1 MARQDQS
8 VLAEILTPEDRAIE
22 SVVARFQ
29 RVAGAVTRV
38 ARTLSGR
45 EDLRVVLGSS
55 SRASRREVVVDP
67 GLFQAAYGR
76 RAPVTPEETALASA
90 LHEVVHLVS
99 SDFDERRPFPRAWLS
114 DPALD
119 RGRPSPNAPAEVIEE
134 AEAAAAEEGE
144 ERAEET
150 TLLEALAHAGGP
162 PAEALFFALED
173 ARQERRGMASYPGA
187 RSVLEDLYRAALP
200 DALRRSGP
208 LARFAVMCFMAVGGY
223 LKLDDARPP
232 GARPAAAWRDAASVL
247 EEAAAA
253 AGPWET
259 AGLALK
265 LLAVARFHGLL
276 SEGRAAE
283 GGDRQAREEA
293 EKEAVEAGLDR
304 VRLFSPVVFDAERY
318 REVRRSLQQASGQ
331 SGDPGGGEEAAGEGA
346 DQLLR
351 ISQAPVVYLPTG
363 QSGKLAVGRA
373 PEAFRRFARPGR
385 AALLEAAAEWKVDQ
399 RLVSGELYPLFA
411 ANQRR
416 GLQSGFDAGD
426 FSPHAALLLGAGLYE
441 RMYERRSI
449 STRRSYAVSVLVD
462 GSASM
467 LQPRRLAAPGDRRP
481 WGLAAAMLGAWTLA
495 ALCSELRVDFELAL
509 FNRGFAA
516 RAGDTEW
523 TYTRRRTAAV
533 SELRRARGEAA
544 DRLTSTVNHYLLSG
558 FGEPWR
564 RSEDILAGLFWAAA
578 EAADAGREAR
588 RAPRQAPPVSM
599 FEKAANVDE
608 FNLIYAAERMAS
620 HGAQVR
626 VMVVLADGMTRG
638 SMEALVRSV
647 EEVDGRGVTVLGIGV
662 GDDTVVS
669 AYRRH
674 QVVTRP
680 DELARSMV
688 AGVGMALRRGLAM
701 YGLDTW
707 WGRAGR
713 QAKSQSARPPHSAR
727 PGRAAEHLERRI
739 A

>member
-1 MARQDQS
+1 MARQDKS
-8 VLAEILTPEDRAIE
+8 VLAEILAPEERAIE
-22 SVVARFQ
+22 SVVARYQ

-45 EDLRVVLGSS
+45 EELRVALGSS
-55 SRASRREVVVDP
+55 SRASRSEVVIDP

-99 SDFDERRPFPRAWLS
+99 SDFDQPRPFPRAWLS

-119 RGRPSPNAPAEVIEE
+119 EEDPLPSGPNEGRGE
-134 AEAAAAEEGE
+134 EEG
-144 ERAEET
+144 ET
-150 TLLEALAHAGGP
+150 TLLEALAAAGGP

-173 ARQERRGMASYPGA
+173 ARQERRGLAAYPGA
-187 RSVLEDLYRAALP
+187 RSVLEDLYKAALP
-200 DALRRSGP
+200 GALRRSGP

-223 LKLDDARPP
+223 LEPNAVRPPDAR
-232 GARPAAAWRDAASVL
+232 AAAAWRDAAGIL

-253 AGPWET
+253 DDPWET

-276 SEGRAAE
+276 SEGREAE
-283 GGDRQAREEA
+283 HGDRQAREEA

-304 VRLFSPVVFDAERY
+304 VRLFSPIVSDAERY

-331 SGDPGGGEEAAGEGA
+331 AGGPGGGEAASDGA

-385 AALLEAAAEWKVDQ
+385 AALLKTAAEWKVDQ

-523 TYTRRRTAAV
+523 TYTRRRASAV

-564 RSEDILAGLFWAAA
+564 RSDDILAGLFWAAA
-578 EAADAGREAR
+578 EAAGAGREAR
-588 RAPRQAPPVSM
+588 RAPREAPPVSM

-674 QVVTRP
+674 QVVTQP
-680 DELARSMV
+680 DELAQSMV

-713 QAKSQSARPPHSAR
+713 QAKGRSARPPHSAR

>member
-8 VLAEILTPEDRAIE
+8 VLAEILAPEERAIE
-22 SVVARFQ
+22 SVVARYQ

-45 EDLRVVLGSS
+45 EELRVVLGSS
-55 SRASRREVVVDP
+55 SRASRREVVIDP

-99 SDFDERRPFPRAWLS
+99 SDFDQPRPFPRAWLS

-119 RGRPSPNAPAEVIEE
+119 EEDPLPNGPNEGHGE
-134 AEAAAAEEGE
+134 EEG
-144 ERAEET
+144 ET
-150 TLLEALAHAGGP
+150 TLLEALAAAGGP

-173 ARQERRGMASYPGA
+173 ARQERRGLAAYPGA
-187 RSVLEDLYRAALP
+187 RSVLEDLYKAALP
-200 DALRRSGP
+200 GALRRSGP

-223 LKLDDARPP
+223 LEPNAVRPPDAR
-232 GARPAAAWRDAASVL
+232 AAAAWRDAAGIL

-253 AGPWET
+253 DGPWET
-259 AGLALK
+259 AGLAVK

-276 SEGRAAE
+276 SEGREAE
-283 GGDRQAREEA
+283 HGDRQAREEA

-304 VRLFSPVVFDAERY
+304 VRLFSPIVSDAERY

-331 SGDPGGGEEAAGEGA
+331 AGGPGGGEAASEGA

-373 PEAFRRFARPGR
+373 PEAFRRFAPPGR
-385 AALLEAAAEWKVDQ
+385 AALLKTAAEWKVDQ

-523 TYTRRRTAAV
+523 TYTRRRAAAV

-564 RSEDILAGLFWAAA
+564 RSDDILAGLFWAAA
-578 EAADAGREAR
+578 EAAVAGREAR
-588 RAPRQAPPVSM
+588 RAPREAPPVSM

-608 FNLIYAAERMAS
+608 FNLIYAAERMAA

-674 QVVTRP
+674 QVVARP

-713 QAKSQSARPPHSAR
+713 QTKGRSARPPHPAR
-727 PGRAAEHLERRI
+727 PGRAAEHLERRS

>member
-1 MARQDQS
+1 MARQDRS
-8 VLAEILTPEDRAIE
+8 VLAEILTPEERAIE

-45 EDLRVVLGSS
+45 EELRVVLGVS
-55 SRASRREVVVDP
+55 SRASPNEVVIDP

-90 LHEVVHLVS
+90 LHEAVHLVS
-99 SDFDERRPFPRAWLS
+99 SDFDQRRPVSPGWPS
-114 DPALD
+114 DPAPAGAAPL
-119 RGRPSPNAPAEVIEE
+119 RGGGDGDG
-134 AEAAAAEEGE
+134 EGE
-144 ERAEET
+144 GDTEET
-150 TLLEALAHAGGP
+150 EEMTLLEALDKTGGP

-173 ARQERRGMASYPGA
+173 ARQERRGMAAYPGV

-200 DALRRSGP
+200 DALRKSGP
-208 LARFAVMCFMAVGGY
+208 LARFAMTCFMAVGGY
-223 LKLDDARPP
+223 LEPGALPPGDART
-232 GARPAAAWRDAASVL
+232 AAARRDAAGIL
-247 EEAAAA
+247 EKAAAA
-253 AGPWET
+253 GGPWET
-259 AGLALK
+259 AALAVK
-265 LLAVARFHGLL
+265 LLAVARFHGLV
-276 SEGRAAE
+276 SEGGEADCA
-283 GGDRQAREEA
+283 DRQAREQA
-293 EKEAVEAGLDR
+293 EKEAMESGLDR
-304 VRLFSPVVFDAERY
+304 VRLFSPIVSDAERY
-318 REVRRSLQQASGQ
+318 REVRRSPQQASGQ
-331 SGDPGGGEEAAGEGA
+331 TGNRGEAEEASNEGA
-346 DQLLR
+346 DQLLM

-363 QSGKLAVGRA
+363 QSGKLAVSRA
-373 PEAFRRFARPGR
+373 PESFRRFAGPGR
-385 AALLEAAAEWKVDQ
+385 GALLRTAAEWRVDQ
-399 RLVSGELYPLFA
+399 RHVSGELYPLFA

-467 LQPRRLAAPGDRRP
+467 LQPRRLAGPGDRRP

-516 RAGDTEW
+516 RADDTEW

-533 SELRRARGEAA
+533 SELRRVRGEAA

-564 RSEDILAGLFWAAA
+564 RSDDILAGLFWTAA

-588 RAPRQAPPVSM
+588 RSPRRAPPVSM

-608 FNLIYAAERMAS
+608 FNVIYAAQRMAS

-647 EEVDGRGVTVLGIGV
+647 EEVDGRGATVLGIGV
-662 GDDTVVS
+662 GDNTVVS

-680 DELARSMV
+680 DELAQSMV

-713 QAKSQSARPPHSAR
+713 QTNGRGARPPAPAR
-727 PGRAAEHLERRI
+727 PSRAGKPGERPGERRI